1 MKNNSSPKGPED
13 LRKRAE
19 ESLKSEPDRLDDIR
33 LDEANSLIHE
43 LRVHQIELEMQNE
56 ELQRVQ
62 NDLEVSR
69 SRYADLYDFTP
80 VGYLT
85 LNKHGQIVDLNLTAA
100 KQLGIERGRL
110 VNKHF
115 QFFVFQPDKKE
126 FLTHLNLIFDKR
138 ERQIT
143 EVRLSQKDGEQFYA
157 QLESIYMEGED
168 GAGLCRTNMSD
179 VTLRKRAEEGR
190 RQLAAIVEGSDDAI
204 VSQTLAGIV
213 TSWNKAAEIIY
224 GYTATEAIGQ
234 LISIHIPPER
244 LQEISDLSGR
254 IGLGERIVH
263 HETTRRKKNGE
274 DIDVSLT
281 ISPIRDGSDS
291 IIGVSTTARDITER
305 ERVRKDREKLI
316 IELYEALAKIK
327 TLKGLL
333 PICAWCKKV
342 RDDQGYWQQIEAYVR
357 DHSEADFSHGICPSC
372 AHTNLRARLNYSNM
386 QPTTQEGVANAKEN
400 ESIRRGASIGYG
412 SCGES

>member
-1 MKNNSSPKGPED
+1 MMKNNSSPKGPED

-56 ELQRVQ
+56 ELRRVQ

-69 SRYADLYDFTP
+69 SRYADLYDFAP

-126 FLTHLNLIFDKR
+126 FLSHLNLIFDKR
-138 ERQIT
+138 ERQIA
-143 EVRLSQKDGEQFYA
+143 EVRLSRKDGEQFYA

-179 VTLRKRAEEGR
+179 VTLRKRAEEAS

-234 LISIHIPPER
+234 LISIHIPPEH

-291 IIGVSTTARDITER
+291 IIGVSTTARDITEQ

-372 AHTNLRARLNYSNM
+372 AQKAR
-386 QPTTQEGVANAKEN
+386 EEF
-400 ESIRRGASIGYG
+400 
-412 SCGES
+412 